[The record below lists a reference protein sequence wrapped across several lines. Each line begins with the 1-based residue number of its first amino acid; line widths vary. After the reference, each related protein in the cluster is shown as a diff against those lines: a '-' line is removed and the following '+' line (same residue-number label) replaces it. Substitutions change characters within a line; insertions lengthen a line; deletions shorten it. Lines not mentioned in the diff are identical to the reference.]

1 MTLRK
6 RMRQQPSESA
16 KRTQKR
22 RHLLETL
29 ETRQL
34 LAGPQLIGVQ
44 PNEGALIDDGAV
56 RSVAPRA
63 LTFRFDET
71 QQIDPATF
79 EGIQIRRSG
88 PDGQFGTDD
97 DVRIVPGLVTLGD
110 IRQNEVV
117 VRFAE
122 NLPDDHYRI
131 DVFAFDDP
139 ISGVTA
145 LRNIGGELFVPSTAG
160 SRTETI
166 NFRLSLGA
174 LVEAVVPQ
182 PVVRLANGSL
192 EQRRDE
198 VMVYFNEDPLFVEND
213 PATGLPTERSAE
225 NPRFYQLLLTQETVR
240 TTDDVLYS
248 PERVIYDAST
258 HTARLIFATDIN
270 ELPGVPLGGGTFR
283 LRIGTAIDSRS
294 DLILTPATLGAP
306 ASVGDTITTGFDLN
320 LGSAGVQFVTDGSQ
334 TSSVIVPGSIDPK
347 PWAVQLPGGSSD
359 PGRLSL
365 PEIAGGGLLQAINE
379 QFGPDSTLGI
389 TEIAYNFQSSY
400 AASAAGGAFLNQITD
415 RQRTR
420 VREALSLWSEY
431 IGVQFRETTDQGIT
445 FAVGDPSA
453 LPSLGLQTSTPAVRS
468 ALNASLRIDPTYVDS
483 AIVFSN
489 ETQFNTA
496 FGEDFFRK
504 AMAGIGFLIG
514 LEQSTEFTAQSLMS
528 LNPTF
533 LNQTINPTNSD
544 GTVNLGQLRN
554 LEPSFPSNLDIL
566 HGQHIH
572 RPDGI
577 DVDLYRFVVDL
588 GQGERTGTFTAEVFS
603 ERLADSSLLDSSL
616 RLFQE
621 TRASVTTDL
630 GLGTTLS
637 VRLTAVQ
644 PGALGNNARI
654 DFVRTQSGGIVIQQ
668 KFDAFGSPIPN
679 AIEIQVPRT
688 GTVAVGDLIAAIN
701 AHPFASTLFTAE
713 LVVGTAGR
721 NIAGASLDRPLL
733 LAGGALTELAR
744 NDDYFSNDS
753 FLTASLAN
761 GIYYIGVAASGNDLY
776 DPQLTASGSGGKSQ
790 GAYELAL
797 KFEPQVGLVDTIRD
811 LDSTREAVPGTAL
824 DGDGDGVPGGVKNFW
839 FQTRPLER
847 LLEVN
852 VTGEAIVP
860 GQTFTIVGFNNSSR
874 RFEFVPTGGSAVPG
888 NIPIAY
894 NPGDTGVA
902 TQASGLAIA
911 IRSAIAS
918 VGTALGVTVSI
929 PDATRPVVELVGERS
944 IRFSNGFRGVEA
956 YGRTVFVDKVA
967 GVAADG
973 SLARPFNNIG
983 NPAVPNALGAVSPND
998 IVRIVG
1004 NGGQDANPTTPADNF
1019 AYKIG
1024 TAETGGG
1031 TLEDGRNLLVPKNVT
1046 VMIDAGAAIKLRNSA
1061 IVVGST
1067 GLLAD
1072 RSGGALQVLGTPRLV
1087 NITDPVLNGVT
1098 VVDTGVDL
1106 IGTLGANTGNVILT
1120 STRDR
1125 GVDAAASGNSPVA
1138 SEGNWGGIIFRRDLD
1153 QSQGRFDLE
1162 DEGIFLQTVNH
1173 ADIRF
1178 GGGSNILIESVQQTV
1193 NPIQMINLRPN
1204 VTFNTLT
1211 RNAGAAMSASPDSFE
1226 ETSYQS
1232 PSFQQAGPFTAD
1244 YGRVGPDIKNN
1255 ILRGNSINGLFVRA
1269 ETGPTTPLRQLTVA
1283 GRFDDTDIVHYIAEN
1298 IVIAGNPGGS
1308 IQDGVRPELDDVA
1321 GLQIEGGGVLTA
1333 GFYEYQMTFVDRYG
1347 FESLAA
1353 ISPTARMRVG
1363 NDAAIELFNL
1373 PAVPAGG
1380 EYISRRLYRLAPGA
1394 VDFVLVSELDAAGTQ
1409 FTDTGRRSGVALDLA
1424 RQGVRGRLNASLV
1437 IDPGTIVKL
1446 SGARIELGQ
1455 GTQLLA
1461 EGLPGLPVVFTS
1473 VADDRFGAGGSF
1485 DTNNDAA
1492 STGGGISPA
1501 RGDWAGIYAGP
1512 TANISLSSAVIAFG
1526 GGVSLFEG
1534 GQSKA
1539 FSALELHQ
1547 ATGRVV
1553 DSRFEY
1559 NANGQGG
1566 AGPVGRNG
1574 RLGNTPSTIFARFT
1588 QPVLVGN
1595 EFVENRGPI
1604 IDIDSDSFVDDYVID
1619 LGRQTGALSRLEELD
1634 DNHGPLIRRNTTRST
1649 PSDSG
1654 AQRQLNGM
1662 YVRGGIISTSSVWD
1676 DTDIVHMVFDSII
1689 VGNQVSGGELRL
1701 QSRPDESLVIKLAG
1715 GGNPNSPT
1723 AGTGFNVTGSQT
1735 NLEDRIGG
1743 TLHVIGLPG
1752 APVVMTSLQDDTVGA
1767 GRQLDG
1773 SEQTDTNGDG
1783 FGSRPF
1789 PNDWRGVYMD
1799 EFTND
1804 RNVAVIVEQEL
1815 ANEVAPGLNSTVGN
1829 AQFLGEL
1836 AESFTASDER
1846 LRLGYEV
1853 HGFLSGANDIDTY
1866 SFSGAAGTPVWI
1878 DLDKTSIALNSVLE
1892 ILDSEGNVL
1901 ARSVNSM
1908 AEADDPSLIRVI
1920 GGTLAGKVGSLER
1933 FDGSYNERGEFGAYQ
1948 DYRSTNP
1955 YDAGLSLLLPGPA
1968 GTRSVFYVRVR
1979 SASVNPADEAG
1990 GLTRG
1995 GYMMQVRLQE
2005 QQEFPGSTVQF
2016 ADIRYANQGIHLQ
2029 GLPGSSPL
2037 MGEVGEDEAVGPLFN
2052 NDTLLGGGILAA
2064 RPQYVGNLASTKSG
2078 AISIAG
2084 ELASINDIDF
2094 YRVDVQ
2100 YGSSA
2105 LSELRKSVVFDIDYA
2120 DGFSRPDTN
2129 ISIFYSPTGNP
2140 GAARLVLFGSGSNI
2154 AEDQSSPLGTEAG
2167 ELLSR
2172 GSVAGGDP
2180 FVGPVA
2186 VPQGAYFVAVTQNGR
2201 LPLEFTTNPLVRRE
2215 PIESVRR
2222 IFDDGI
2228 EAFGGR
2234 TADAPVNGPFI
2245 DTFSTGWEIT
2255 TDRAADSGHQR
2266 SAGAF
2271 NQNST
2276 GATTVASG
2284 GQQQGGGSFQNAS
2297 GQPLVPGVD
2306 YVEDRLLMAFADGV
2320 SEARKQELLTQLGL
2334 TVLKDFSYVGSLL
2347 VGTRA
2352 DDDLST
2358 KITDLSGIPEILY
2371 AEPDLIGQWALTP
2384 NDPQYANMWAMENTG
2399 QTGGTP
2405 GADISAPAA
2414 WDVVTGSPQTVIAI
2428 LDSGIDYTHPDLVDN
2443 MWVNPGEIP
2452 GNGID
2457 DDGNGYID
2465 DIFGINPGSGSSD
2478 PIDIFGHGTH
2488 VAGTVG
2494 AVGNNSIGVTGVNW
2508 NSKLMALSIGNA
2520 GPIASAAIEALNYL
2534 VNMKTNF
2541 GVNVVAS
2548 NNSYGV
2554 GFSIAF
2560 QNAIQASNN
2569 AGVVFVA
2576 AAGNSRSNNDTFP
2589 AYPASYPLEGII
2601 SVASSDH
2608 NDLLSVFSNFGATSV
2623 DIAAPG
2629 TDILSTTLGGGY
2641 GVQSGTS
2648 MASPHVAGAV
2658 GLLAALQP
2666 SATVAELKNAIL
2678 TGADPL
2684 ASLAGTSVTGAR
2696 LNVAQALANLASSTP
2711 FNQSIRF
2718 NRSVAQ
2724 GVLSSSAFDL
2734 AGYSAA
2740 DLPRLYFDY
2749 FLDAAPNDVIT
2760 VRATSDQQTAPVNLA
2775 VNLNRN
2781 PLFGTWRQSISS
2793 LNAFAGHTGIVIE
2806 FVYNVDQT
2814 AAGFEGLYLDNF
2826 VVGFAERGE
2835 SVSGAFAG
2843 SAGFTAATT
2852 PVGTA
2857 AVAGAYQLE
2866 MRPGTMYGTELDAG
2880 VLVQRFL
2887 STSGDLLQSVWLQ
2900 APAGSAIIPYQTID
2914 IEVENALTGVDELV
2928 SFQFVPT
2935 DEIAS
2940 FVGSDTLY
2948 AVEYDPTDSADQ
2960 VAAELISVIRSVTTH
2975 RFFSALQSDF
2985 ELTDTFDTN
2994 DRHARQVT
3002 LVAPAGNQIV
3012 NGDRF
3017 TLNDG
3022 GNSVTFEFNTA
3033 GGFNP
3038 NVIRIP
3044 YLATDSPR
3052 QIAQRLIN
3060 AINGSVV
3067 QAALKIKASP
3077 ASSNTSLT
3085 TTDGR
3090 VNLTGIVNG
3099 NFTEVR
3105 TTRDVPAVLDFTT
3118 RAGGGRDIRMPAI
3131 LHDGIGDSNVRR
3143 TQGQIIIDSSR
3154 VSDVRGIGIWS
3165 EPARRQT
3172 DPRDNLAGSFL
3183 VEPPVGLNHAGAVLN
3198 LPTLNDSVI
3207 GGLVPGVVIVNNIID
3222 QAGYSAIKVDG
3233 QAQPVIVELGSFF
3246 DPEIAFNLNLIND
3259 GDTFQIDAA
3268 GTRVVFEFDDVGG
3281 GVVPAGGSGIVGG
3294 NGVADGRI
3302 PIYFHHR
3309 SATGLYNGVQNVTS
3323 TIQEVLVGMQ
3333 QAINGSILVT
3343 NNLAGLVR
3351 AYVGPSVLRP
3361 VNVGGG
3367 ILNNLQPPALYIE
3380 GISNFYFN
3388 FGGISSAS
3396 FLPLAEAPQ
3405 PFARIVN
3412 NTIYGNDGTESQ
3424 FFGQATDESND
3435 VLSQAVDTKLGRSHK
3450 GTYVTNGVIGDNTNA
3465 LGAARDVDLF
3475 RVELG
3480 VGDRLVVDVDTLP
3493 VGPTTSL
3500 RVFDSN
3506 GIPQAFLT
3514 GGNVT
3519 STVSRPGATPVHLNP
3534 GSTTA
3539 TPATDALNAR
3549 DGFIDFT
3556 ATKKGTYYVGISSAG
3571 NDTYDP
3577 LSLSGRTVGTGGT
3590 GAYTLGMEVYAP
3602 RDFVLSVDGNQG
3614 LGTRAGTLVGTT
3626 FTITQIPDLPANS
3639 GLQAFGN
3646 RVTFE
3651 FTNNAG
3657 GAVLP
3662 NGNINVPL
3670 IVDQANVANGGY
3682 RVQEIS
3688 RAMAAAINRVINGR
3702 AVLANHFGSNGPDG
3716 RNGPIPPVNA
3726 IALGGASGDN
3736 AAINKIGLGVIP
3748 GPTNDYQRLPGFG
3761 HNRREIPGSV
3771 VGNIGTVGG
3780 LSDGSGTSEL
3790 YVLVQNAAR
3799 IELSAEARNAGLRL
3813 TPDQA
3818 TPAFATEADQLLA
3831 ETGVM
3836 ITQGASPSL
3845 VNNVFMNLHQ
3855 SIVGD
3860 ETAFAGFGVNAA
3872 TNLFYKEQQIVVTGN
3887 VFQYDDPRNSRIRA
3901 DVSSPNSPGG
3911 NPGITTDAFNGP
3923 SNINGG
3929 TSDFNVTLA
3938 GTVRTLENAAGDR
3951 MTPAPNSPIIDSA
3964 VNSIAERD
3972 RFAALKLS
3980 VGIPVSNILAP
3991 DRDNSGQLRADDPNV
4006 ASSGGLGANVFKD
4019 RGALDRADFVGP
4031 VAIIES
4037 PRDNDATRVDSDPSE
4052 TFLQLNSG
4060 IYDEFRILLR
4070 DVGDSSDPFVGSGI
4084 DDNTVVVPVL
4094 PGLREAGANVA
4105 LFEGDRLL
4113 TEGVDY
4119 TFSYDSTRGLIT
4131 LRPLAGIWRDD
4142 RAYRVS
4148 INNRDRLVGLAPS
4161 ASAIGDGDSFLVVDE
4176 NGGRV
4181 TFEFES
4187 GYELRVPET
4196 LQFTVPPAATGT
4208 GGITDGSRFSISGL
4222 TGNPIF
4228 FEFDRDN
4235 VTLPGSR
4242 VIRFAT
4248 GDTPETIAV
4257 AARNAIQAAV
4267 TAGLLN
4273 VTPVLSGSTVIIGSE
4288 PGTILDASRTA
4299 LLTSARTIAL
4309 SIPAV
4314 VTGPGGIVDGDTF
4327 TINDGNRTVRFE
4339 FDDDGA
4345 FNPVNEVVDISGLT
4359 QLDAVRDAIFDAIN
4373 ASALTLRPFL
4383 VGNLIFL
4390 NLPVSGS
4397 AQVATGQLGTV
4408 GISRTPSDGSTITF
4422 TQPDGTPF
4430 TFVLDRTDVD
4440 SQLPTGDVVIPF
4452 TRELTGDQLAERIAA
4467 AIRGTTIDGL
4477 TTTAVFA
4484 NPGGQV
4490 AIGGEA
4496 PVLDAPGLGLG
4507 LDATSSLEIV
4517 GAPGVSGSSLLT
4529 ISGPLLLQLPIV
4541 GGSGIPD
4548 DSQFQLND
4556 GNNVV
4561 TFQYNIELSGA
4572 SNPLATEIPY
4582 RSFDDVEAIAL
4593 ATVNAINASG
4603 LNIVAVN
4610 LGGGRISLGDIAE
4623 DQFGFPAD
4631 PVPINP
4637 GDPIVPVVRA
4647 PLTVRRG
4654 IVDDG
4659 EQIIITQGN
4668 QTLRFEF
4675 EAATGGGGVAPGF
4688 IPVVFQ
4694 PGSSVDNV
4702 ASVLAAAI
4710 NNNRGNLTLN
4720 ATAISGGRVD
4730 LADNSQTVVDVSNAP
4745 TVSLSGTPGGANP
4758 IRFNGSFGSEEMKL
4772 ALIAAI
4778 NAANAEGT
4786 TSLTAVNRGGGTFF
4800 IENAQFID
4808 GPLDNYFLQ
4817 AVKDIAGNPLK
4828 PNREDNTTQF
4838 TLLLPTVGLDYGDA
4852 PDPFQGV
4859 AGRYPT
4865 LLVNDGARHVVDR
4878 DGVYLGNLI
4887 DVDNDGMPSPT
4898 GNGDDTTIFVVGT
4911 TGTLFNAVVQ
4921 PGFVEISFNLGGPI
4935 SAFDGNTVTISTGVD
4950 TATLEFDTNGLFNE
4964 NNFAVSVDG
4973 STTVTA
4979 AMIAA
4984 ALKQAVDESPLRP
4997 ADVVVVGNTVR
5008 IITDDEDGVVF
5019 TSAANPGGIINPGV
5033 PLVIE
5038 VTVTGSGVLEAW
5050 IDFNF
5055 DGDWDDPN
5063 EQIITAATPGAI
5075 FSSAP
5080 GVAVTR
5086 SFVIPIPATAPRP
5099 NVPTQTF
5106 ARFRVSADGG
5116 LRPTGLALSGEVE
5129 DYALTILPGAP
5140 PVVTPANRELEYR
5153 VDEDGI
5159 LQARDF
5165 DGTLTPN
5172 ITNDNSILVGIVD
5185 PDGDMIGVFADDIG
5199 TRTLLDPSGEVAGEL
5214 TLLGD
5219 GTFSFVPA
5227 ADFFGSTS
5235 FTARVTDLKTT
5246 APGTQLLSP
5255 IALTVN
5261 ITVDPVNDRP
5271 VATTTPAQVRRS
5283 TSEDVAITLTLADL
5297 TSFFSPGPANE
5308 SGQPLSIQSAGVNGV
5323 GFQTE
5328 LGGVVQLVDGNIRYT
5343 PPANFP
5349 GPGPDRFTYIV
5360 ADDPQDPNQ
5369 FVETAA
5375 VRGTVLID
5383 IASVN
5388 DAPIVTNDSFTFSG
5402 DGPFT
5407 IPITGVGGI
5416 LTNDL
5421 PGPPDEV
5428 AAGQTI
5434 SLVAGQFPKG
5444 TLRGGLVNFS
5454 SDGLRLV
5461 YTPPANF
5468 SGPDQ
5473 FEYQVVDTGTP
5484 AATSTGTVLI
5494 NVDGDNSPPIFIG
5507 INGDTNRRSLQ
5518 YNESKQTE
5526 QVFDFNLN
5534 SWFFDPE
5541 GDASTFTV
5549 SSSNSGL
5556 VNATLIVDP
5565 ATGAT
5570 TLRLRLPSYQF
5581 GNATLTIVAT
5591 NVGGG
5596 PAAPPIEVPVTVINT
5611 PDAPVLIGTLNPLRA
5626 QEDETIVRNLAN
5638 VFFDPD
5644 GGQLVY
5650 SVTRIGNIIN
5660 PTPAQIAASGLV
5672 QSVVFSGNQ
5681 MTINLVP
5688 NASGSAQLEITAS
5701 DGTFSTTDSFTL
5713 NVSSEPDSP
5722 VGNADVYQVPIGGR
5736 LQVLN
5741 PAQGVLA
5748 NDTDADSDVFPGT
5761 NQKLRVQLSSVT
5773 QPSRGTLTMNA
5784 DGTFIYNNTSGRTG
5798 DVDTFTY
5805 RPIDPTGLLGNLV
5818 TVSLQIGQSSYQ
5830 NPLEGF
5836 QFDVTADGN
5845 ITPLDALRILNL
5857 LASRRTASVP
5867 VSSLTAPPPD
5877 FYDVNG
5883 DGRIEPVDALEVIM
5897 EISRRNR
5904 LRLGEGEAVSV
5915 AIASTSQVYAASSI
5929 SLPEIARQEDESE
5942 AAVYTV
5948 IADPMNDWFGEDDD
5962 DHTDLL
5968 ADDVTTRRTQSSDG
5982 NIMNEAIDE
5991 ALLSWIDATNL

>member
-79 EGIQIRRSG
+79 EGIQIRRAG

-139 ISGVTA
+139 LSGITA
-145 LRNIGGELFVPSTAG
+145 LRNVGGELFVPSTAG

-166 NFRLSLGA
+166 DFRLSLGA
-174 LVEAVVPQ
+174 LVESVVPQ
-182 PVVRLANGSL
+182 PVVRLADGSL
-192 EQRRDE
+192 DQRRNE

-213 PATGLPTERSAE
+213 PATGLPTLRSAE
-225 NPRFYQLLLTQETVR
+225 NPRFYQLLLTQDTVR
-240 TTDDVLYS
+240 TTDDELYW
-248 PERVIYDAST
+248 PERVIYDPAT
-258 HTARLIFATDIN
+258 HTARLIFASDIN

-283 LRIGTAIDSRS
+283 LRIGTAVDSRD
-294 DLILTPATLGAP
+294 DLILTPATLTAP
-306 ASVGDTITTGFDLN
+306 AAVGDTITTGFDLN
-320 LGSAGVQFVTDGSQ
+320 LGSDGVQFVTDGSQ
-334 TSSVIVPGSIDPK
+334 TSSVIIPGSIDPM
-347 PWAVQLPGGSSD
+347 PWRIQLPGGSND
-359 PGRLSL
+359 PGRLALS
-365 PEIAGGGLLQAINE
+365 EIAGGGLLQTINE
-379 QFGPDSTLGI
+379 QFGPDSTPGI
-389 TEIAYNFQSSY
+389 TEIAYNFRSSY
-400 AASAAGGAFLNQITD
+400 AASAGGGALLNQITD

-420 VREALSLWSEY
+420 IREALSLWSNY
-431 IGVQFRETTDQGIT
+431 LGVQFRETRDEGIT
-445 FAVGDPSA
+445 FAVGDPSS
-453 LPSLGLQTSTPAVRS
+453 LPSLGMQTSTPAVRS
-468 ALNASLRIDPTYVDS
+468 AINASLRIDPTYVDS

-496 FGEDFFRK
+496 YGEDFFRK
-504 AMAGIGFLIG
+504 SMAGIGFLLG
-514 LEQSTEFTAQSLMS
+514 LEQSTELTQQSLMS
-528 LNPTF
+528 LSNVF
-533 LNQTINPTNSD
+533 LNQTINPTNPD

-566 HGQHIH
+566 HGQHVH

-588 GQGERTGTFTAEVFS
+588 GQGERTGTFTAEVFA

-621 TRASVTTDL
+621 TRASVTTDF
-630 GLGTTLS
+630 GLGTTLA
-637 VRLTAVQ
+637 VELTAVQ
-644 PGALGNNARI
+644 PGALGNQARI

-668 KFDAFGSPIPN
+668 KFDGLGNAIPN

-688 GTVAVGDLIAAIN
+688 GVVAVGDLIAAIN
-701 AHPFASTLFTAE
+701 ADPFASTLFSAE
-713 LVVGTAGR
+713 LVVGAAAT
-721 NIAGASLDRPLL
+721 NIAVASLDRPLL
-733 LAGGALTELAR
+733 LAGGGLAELAR

-761 GIYYIGVAASGNDLY
+761 GIYYIGVAASGNDRY
-776 DPQLTASGSGGKSQ
+776 DPQLTASGFGGRSQ

-797 KFEPQVGLVDTIRD
+797 KFEPQVGQVDTIRD
-811 LDSTREAVPGTAL
+811 RDSDRTGVPGTAL

-852 VTGEAIVP
+852 VTGAAIVP
-860 GQTFTIVGFNNSSR
+860 GQTFTIVGFNGASR
-874 RFEFVPTGGSAVPG
+874 RFEFVPTGGAPVPG
-888 NIPIAY
+888 NIAVAY
-894 NPGDTGVA
+894 NPGDVGVA
-902 TQASGLAIA
+902 TQASGIAIA

-918 VGTALGVTVSI
+918 VAGALGVTVSI
-929 PDATRPVVELVGERS
+929 PDLTRPVVELKGERS
-944 IRFSNGFRGVEA
+944 IRFSDGFRGVESH
-956 YGRTVFVDKVA
+956 GRTVFVDKVA
-967 GVAADG
+967 GVNADG

-983 NPAVPNALGAVSPND
+983 NPAVPNALGAVSSHD

-1004 NGGQDANPTTPADNF
+1004 NGGQDADPTTAGDNF

-1031 TLEDGRNLLVPKNVT
+1031 TLEDGRNLLVPRNVT

-1087 NITDPVLNGVT
+1087 NLADPVFDGVT

-1106 IGTLGANTGNVILT
+1106 VGTLGENSGKVILT

-1125 GVDAAASGNSPVA
+1125 GVDAAAAGNSPA
-1138 SEGNWGGIIFRRDLD
+1138 ATEGNWGGIIFRRDLD

-1255 ILRGNSINGLFVRA
+1255 ILRENSINGLFVRA

-1308 IQDGVRPELDDVA
+1308 IQDGVRPELNDVA
-1321 GLQIEGGGVLTA
+1321 GLAIAGGGVLTA
-1333 GFYEYQMTFVDRYG
+1333 GGYQYQMTFVDRYG
-1347 FESLAA
+1347 FETLAA
-1353 ISPTARMRVG
+1353 SAPTSVITVG
-1363 NDAAIELFNL
+1363 DESAIDLFNL
-1373 PAVPAGG
+1373 PSVPAGG
-1380 EYISRRLYRLAPGA
+1380 EFLSRRLYRLAPGA
-1394 VDFVLVSELDAAGTQ
+1394 VDFLLVSELDASRTQ
-1409 FTDTGRRSGVALDLA
+1409 FTDNGRRSGVALDLDL
-1424 RQGVRGRLNASLV
+1424 QGVRGRLNASLV

-1446 SGARIELGQ
+1446 SGARIELGH

-1473 VADDRFGAGGSF
+1473 VADDRYGAGGSF

-1492 STGGGISPA
+1492 SPGGGIQPA
-1501 RGDWAGIYAGP
+1501 RGNWAGIYAGP
-1512 TANISLSSAVIAFG
+1512 TANVSLSNAVVAYG
-1526 GGVSLFEG
+1526 GGVSLLEG

-1547 ATGRVV
+1547 ATARVV

-1588 QPVLVGN
+1588 QPVFVGN

-1604 IDIDSDSFVDDYVID
+1604 IDIDSDSFVADYVVD
-1619 LGRQTGALSRLEELD
+1619 LGRQTGDLSRISDLD
-1634 DNHGPLIRRNTTRST
+1634 DNQGPLIRRNTTQST
-1649 PSDSG
+1649 PSDSA

-1723 AGTGFNVTGSQT
+1723 AGTGFTVTGSQT
-1735 NLEDRIGG
+1735 SLQDRIGG

-1767 GRQLDG
+1767 GRRLDG
-1773 SEQTDTNGDG
+1773 SQQTDTNGDG

-1789 PNDWRGVYMD
+1789 ANDWRGLYMD

-1804 RNVAVIVEQEL
+1804 RNVAIVVEQEL
-1815 ANEVAPGLNSTVGN
+1815 ANEVAPGLNATVGN

-1836 AESFTASDER
+1836 AANFTASDER
-1846 LRLGYEV
+1846 LRLGFEV
-1853 HGFLSGANDIDTY
+1853 HGFLSGTNDIDTY

-1878 DLDKTSIALNSVLE
+1878 DIDKTSIGLNSVLE

-1901 ARSVNSM
+1901 ARSINSM
-1908 AEADDPSLIRVI
+1908 DEADDPSLIGVI
-1920 GGTLAGKVGSLER
+1920 GGTLAGKVGPLER
-1933 FDGSYNERGEFGAYQ
+1933 FDGSFADRGAFGAYQ

-1968 GTRSVFYVRVR
+1968 GTRSVYYVRVR

-1995 GYMMQVRLQE
+1995 GYMFQVRLQE
-2005 QQEFPGSTVQF
+2005 QQEFPGSVVRF
-2016 ADIRYANQGIHLQ
+2016 ADIRYANQGIHLR

-2037 MGEVGEDEAVGPLFN
+2037 MGEVGEDEAVSAIASN
-2052 NDTLLGGGILAA
+2052 NSLTGGGILAA
-2064 RPQYVGNLASTKSG
+2064 RPQYAGNLASTKHG

-2084 ELASINDIDF
+2084 ELSGLSDIDF

-2100 YGSSA
+2100 FGSA
-2105 LSELRKSVVFDIDYA
+2105 GLSDLRKSLVFDVDYA

-2129 ISIFYSPTGNP
+2129 ISVFYSPTGDAAN
-2140 GAARLVLFGSGSNI
+2140 ARLVLFGSGSNI
-2154 AEDQSSPLGTEAG
+2154 AEDQASPLGMEDG

-2180 FVGPVA
+2180 FIGPVS
-2186 VPQGAYFVAVTQNGR
+2186 VPQGSYFVAVSHNSR
-2201 LPLEFTTNPLVRRE
+2201 LPLEFTNNPLVRRE
-2215 PIESVRR
+2215 PLPSVRR

-2228 EAFGGR
+2228 EAIGGR
-2234 TADAPVNGPFI
+2234 TADAPVERSFI
-2245 DTFSTGWEIT
+2245 DSFSTGWEIT
-2255 TDRAADSGHQR
+2255 IDRANDPGHQR
-2266 SAGAF
+2266 SF
-2271 NQNST
+2271 NSLGQTATPSQPAAAAT
-2276 GATTVASG
+2276 GQQIVG
-2284 GQQQGGGSFQNAS
+2284 GQVGGGSLLNAA
-2297 GQPLVPGVD
+2297 GQPMVPGVD
-2306 YVEDRLLMAFADGV
+2306 YVDGRLLMAFEPGV
-2320 SEARKQELLTQLGL
+2320 TESRQQQLLGELGL
-2334 TVLKDFSYVGSLL
+2334 TVLKEFPFVGSIL
-2347 VGTRA
+2347 VGIQES
-2352 DDDLST
+2352 DELSAR
-2358 KITDLSGIPEILY
+2358 INDISDIPEIQF
-2371 AEPDLIGQWALTP
+2371 AEPDLIGSWSAIP
-2384 NDPQYANMWAMENTG
+2384 NDPQFVNMWALENRG

-2414 WDVVTGSPQTVIAI
+2414 WDVFTGSPQTVVAI
-2428 LDSGIDYTHPDLVDN
+2428 LDSGVDYNHPDLIGN
-2443 MWVNPGEIP
+2443 MWVNPGEIA

-2465 DIFGINPGSGSSD
+2465 DIFGINPGNGTSNPMD
-2478 PIDIFGHGTH
+2478 TNGHGTH
-2488 VAGTVG
+2488 VAGTVA
-2494 AVGNNSIGVTGVNW
+2494 AVGNNGIGVTGVSW
-2508 NSKLMALSIGNA
+2508 NSKIMAIAIGDA
-2520 GPIASAAIEALNYL
+2520 FPIASAAIEGLNYL
-2534 VNMKTNF
+2534 IDMKMNR
-2541 GVNVVAS
+2541 GVNIVAS
-2548 NNSYGV
+2548 NNSYSV
-2554 GFSIAF
+2554 GFSLAF
-2560 QNAIQASNN
+2560 QNAIQATNDV
-2569 AGVVFVA
+2569 GILFVA
-2576 AAGNSRSNNDTFP
+2576 AAGNAASNNDQFP
-2589 AYPASYPLEGII
+2589 QFPASYPLDGII
-2601 SVASSDH
+2601 SVASTDH
-2608 NDLLSVFSNFGATSV
+2608 NDQLSVFSNFGVTSV
-2623 DIAAPG
+2623 DIGAPG
-2629 TDILSTTLGGGY
+2629 SSILSTTLGGGY
-2641 GVQSGTS
+2641 GMLSGTS

-2658 GLLAALQP
+2658 ALLAGFRPTATIAEIKDAL
-2666 SATVAELKNAIL
+2666 L

-2684 ASLAGTSVTGAR
+2684 ASLSGRTLTGAR
-2696 LNVAQALANLASSTP
+2696 LNLSQALANLSFNAP
-2711 FNQSIRF
+2711 PNQSIRF

-2724 GVLSSSAFDL
+2724 GVLTSTAFDL

-2749 FLDAAPNDVIT
+2749 FLQAAPNDVIT
-2760 VRATSDQQTAPVNLA
+2760 VRATSDQQPTPINLPVNLIRSA
-2775 VNLNRN
+2775 TAT
-2781 PLFGTWRQSISS
+2781 TWRQSVTS
-2793 LNAFAGHTGIVIE
+2793 LGALAGHTGIVIE

-2814 AAGFEGLYLDNF
+2814 ASGFEGLYLDNF

-2835 SVSGAFAG
+2835 TVTGATAG
-2843 SAGFTAATT
+2843 SAGFSAASTAPGGTT
-2852 PVGTA
+2852 VA
-2857 AVAGAYQLE
+2857 AGPYQLE
-2866 MRPGTMYGTELDAG
+2866 MRPATVYGRELRDG
-2880 VLVQRFL
+2880 ILVQRFL
-2887 STSGDLLQSVWLQ
+2887 AEDPNLLKSLWLEP
-2900 APAGSAIIPYQTID
+2900 PAGFSIIPYSTID
-2914 IEVENALTGVDELV
+2914 IEVQNVDTGLNEVV
-2928 SFQFVPT
+2928 SFQFVPAA
-2935 DEIAS
+2935 EIDD

-2948 AVEYDPTDSADQ
+2948 AVAYTPADSSA
-2960 VAAELISVIRSVTTH
+2960 VVGAELTAVIRSVTTH
-2975 RFFSALQSDF
+2975 RFFSVTRSNF

-3033 GGFNP
+3033 VGFNP

-3044 YLATDSPR
+3044 YSTTDSAR

-3067 QAALKIKASP
+3067 QAAIQIKASP

-3085 TTDGR
+3085 TTDAR
-3090 VNLTGIVNG
+3090 VNLTGVVNG
-3099 NFTEVR
+3099 HFTEVR

-3118 RAGGGRDIRMPAI
+3118 RAGGGRNIRLPAI
-3131 LHDGIGDSNVRR
+3131 LHDGLGDSNVQR
-3143 TQGQIIIDSSR
+3143 TQGQMIIDSNRISN
-3154 VSDVRGIGIWS
+3154 VRGIGIWS

-3172 DPRDNLAGSFL
+3172 DPRDNLAGNFL

-3198 LPTLNDSVI
+3198 LPTLNDSVL

-3222 QAGYSAIKVDG
+3222 QAGFSGVKIDG
-3233 QAQPVIVELGSFF
+3233 QTRPLIVELPSFF
-3246 DPEIAFNLNLIND
+3246 DPEILFNLNLIND
-3259 GDTFQIDAA
+3259 GDSFAIDAA

-3281 GVVPAGGSGIVGG
+3281 GPVAAGGSGVVGG

-3309 SATGLYNGVQNVTS
+3309 SATGLYNGALNVTS

-3367 ILNNLQPPALYIE
+3367 FLNNLQPPALYIE
-3380 GISNFYFN
+3380 GASGIYFSRG
-3388 FGGISSAS
+3388 FATAQ
-3396 FLPLAEAPQ
+3396 LAPVAESPQ
-3405 PFARIVN
+3405 PFARVVN
-3412 NTIYGNDGTESQ
+3412 NTIYGNDGTEAQ
-3424 FFGQATDESND
+3424 FFGQATDEPND
-3435 VLSQAVDTKLGRSHK
+3435 VLRHAVDTKLGRSHK

-3465 LGAARDVDLF
+3465 LSADRDVDLF
-3475 RVELG
+3475 KVELG
-3480 VGDRLVVDVDTLP
+3480 AGDRLVVDVDTLDA
-3493 VGPTTSL
+3493 GPTTVL
-3500 RVFDSN
+3500 RLFDAN
-3506 GIPQAFLT
+3506 GVPQTFLT
-3514 GGNVT
+3514 GGNVS
-3519 STVSRPGATPVHLNP
+3519 STVSRPGATPEHLNP

-3539 TPATDALNAR
+3539 NPITDAENDR

-3556 ATKKGTYYVGISSAG
+3556 ATQKGTYYVGISSAG
-3571 NDTYDP
+3571 NDSYDP
-3577 LSLSGRTVGTGGT
+3577 LSLSGRKTGTGGT

-3614 LGTRAGTLVGTT
+3614 VGTRAGDLIGTT
-3626 FTITQIPDLPANS
+3626 FTLTQIPDLRGNATAS
-3639 GLQAFGN
+3639 TFGN

-3651 FTNNAG
+3651 FTGGGVSGAVLGNGNVNVALNAG
-3657 GAVLP
+3657 GL
-3662 NGNINVPL
+3662 
-3670 IVDQANVANGGY
+3670 NGGF
-3682 RVQEIS
+3682 RTQEIS
-3688 RAMAAAINRVINGR
+3688 RSLATAISSTGTLLNHQNG
-3702 AVLANHFGSNGPDG
+3702 NGPSG
-3716 RNGPIPPVNA
+3716 RSGPVPRVTG
-3726 IALGGASGDN
+3726 IALGGVSGDN
-3736 AAINKIGLGVIP
+3736 AAINKIGFGVIP

-3761 HNRREIPGSV
+3761 HDRRETG
-3771 VGNIGTVGG
+3771 GTSTGP
-3780 LSDGSGTSEL
+3780 GTSEL

-3799 IELSAEARNAGLRL
+3799 IELSPEARAAGLRL

-3818 TPAFATEADQLLA
+3818 TPGFATEADQLLA
-3831 ETGVM
+3831 ETGVL
-3836 ITQGASPSL
+3836 ITQGASPTL
-3845 VNNVFMNLHQ
+3845 LNNVFMNLHQ
-3855 SIVGD
+3855 SVVGD
-3860 ETAFAGFGVNAA
+3860 ETSFGGFGGLAA
-3872 TNLFYKEQQIVVTGN
+3872 TNAFYKEQEIVVTGN

-3901 DVSSPNSPGG
+3901 DVSSPFSPGG

-3938 GTVRTLENAAGDR
+3938 GTIRTLENPAGDR

-3964 VNSIAERD
+3964 VNSLAERD
-3972 RFAALKLS
+3972 RFGALKLS

-3991 DRDNSGQLRADDPNV
+3991 DRDNSGQLRADDPSV
-4006 ASSGGLGANVFKD
+4006 ASPGGLGANVFKD

-4037 PRDNDATRVDSDPSE
+4037 PRDNDAAGIDSDPAE
-4052 TFLQLNSG
+4052 TFLQLNQG
-4060 IYDEFRILLR
+4060 VYDEFRILLR

-4094 PGLREAGANVA
+4094 PGLRQAGANVA
-4105 LFEGDRLL
+4105 VFEGDRLL
-4113 TEGVDY
+4113 VEGIHY

-4131 LRPLAGIWRDD
+4131 LRPLAGIWRND
-4142 RAYRVS
+4142 RAYRIS

-4161 ASAIGDGDSFLVVDE
+4161 ASAIGDGDSFLVVDD

-4196 LQFTVPPAATGT
+4196 LQFTVPPVGTGT
-4208 GGITDGSRFSISGL
+4208 GGIADGSRFSISGL

-4242 VIRFAT
+4242 VIPFTT
-4248 GDTPETIAV
+4248 GDTPEMIAA
-4257 AARNAIQAAV
+4257 AARDAIAAAV

-4273 VTPVLSGSTVIIGSE
+4273 VTPVLDGATVIIGSE

-4339 FDDDGA
+4339 FDNNGE

-4373 ASALTLRPFL
+4373 GSALSLRPFL

-4397 AQVATGQLGTV
+4397 AQVTTGQLGTV
-4408 GISRTPSDGSTITF
+4408 GISRTPGDGSTITF
-4422 TQPDGTPF
+4422 TQPDGTPV

-4440 SQLPTGDVVIPF
+4440 LPLPVGDVVIPF
-4452 TRELTGDQLAERIAA
+4452 TREMTGDQLAQRIAT
-4467 AIRGTTIDGL
+4467 AIRGTTIGGL
-4477 TTTAVFA
+4477 ETTAVFA

-4496 PVLDAPGLGLG
+4496 PDLDAPGLGLA
-4507 LDATSSLEIV
+4507 LDVGSTLEIV

-4548 DSQFQLND
+4548 DSQFQLTD
-4556 GNNVV
+4556 GDNTV
-4561 TFQYNIELSGA
+4561 TFQYNIELTGA
-4572 SNPLATEIPY
+4572 SNPFATEIPY

-4637 GDPIVPVVRA
+4637 DDPIDPVIRA

-4668 QTLRFEF
+4668 QTLRLEF

-4694 PGSSVDNV
+4694 PGSSIDNV

-4710 NNNRGNLTLN
+4710 NNNRGSLTLN

-4745 TVSLSGTPGGANP
+4745 TVSLSGTPGGANAV
-4758 IRFNGSFGSEEMKL
+4758 RFNGSFGSEEMKL
-4772 ALIAAI
+4772 TLIAAI
-4778 NAANAEGT
+4778 NAAHADGT

-4800 IENAQFID
+4800 IENGQFID
-4808 GPLDNYFLQ
+4808 GPLENYFLQ
-4817 AVKDIAGNPLK
+4817 AVKDLAGNALK
-4828 PNREDNTTQF
+4828 PNRDDNTTQF
-4838 TLLLPTVGLDYGDA
+4838 TLLMPTVGLDYGDA
-4852 PDPFQGV
+4852 PDV

-4865 LLVNDGARHVVDR
+4865 LLANDGARHVVDR
-4878 DGVYLGNLI
+4878 SGVFLGNLI
-4887 DVDNDGMPSPT
+4887 DVDRDGMPSPMAT
-4898 GNGDDTTIFVVGT
+4898 GDDTTIFVLGT
-4911 TGTLFNAVVQ
+4911 TGSLFNAVVQ
-4921 PGFVEISFNLGGPI
+4921 PGFVEVSFNLGGPI
-4935 SAFDGNTVTISTGVD
+4935 AALDGNTVTISTGVD
-4950 TATLEFDTNGLFNE
+4950 TATLEFDTDGLFNE
-4964 NNFAVSVDG
+4964 NHFAVRVDG
-4973 STTVTA
+4973 SAPVTA
-4979 AMIAA
+4979 AMIAEA
-4984 ALKQAVDESPLRP
+4984 FRQAVIESPLRP
-4997 ADVVVVGNTVR
+4997 ADVVVVGDTVR
-5008 IITDDEDGVVF
+5008 VITDDEDGVKF
-5019 TSAANPGGIINPGV
+5019 TSEANPFGVINPGM
-5033 PLVIE
+5033 PLEIE
-5038 VTVTGSGVLEAW
+5038 ITVTGSGVVEAW

-5055 DGDWDDPN
+5055 DGDWNDPN
-5063 EQIITAATPGAI
+5063 EQIISAATPGAI
-5075 FSSAP
+5075 FTSAP

-5086 SFVIPIPATAPRP
+5086 TFLIPIPATAPRP
-5099 NVPTQTF
+5099 TSPTVTF

-5116 LRPTGLALSGEVE
+5116 LSPTGLALSGEVE
-5129 DYALTILPGAP
+5129 DYALTILPGSP
-5140 PVVTPANRELEYR
+5140 PIVTAENRVLQYN

-5185 PDGDMIGVFADDIG
+5185 PDGDTIGVFAEDVGD
-5199 TRTLLDPSGEVAGEL
+5199 RTLLDSAGEVAGEL
-5214 TLLGD
+5214 SLFGD
-5219 GTFSFVPA
+5219 GTFTFVPA
-5227 ADFFGSTS
+5227 PDYFGSTS
-5235 FTARVTDLKTT
+5235 FTARVTDIK
-5246 APGTQLLSP
+5246 PGSPETQLLSP
-5255 IALTVN
+5255 IALTVT
-5261 ITVDPVNDRP
+5261 ITVDPVNDP
-5271 VATTTPAQVRRS
+5271 PFAITTPVELRR
-5283 TSEDVAITLTLADL
+5283 TTDEDVAITFTRQELTA
-5297 TSFFSPGPANE
+5297 FFSPGPANE
-5308 SGQPLSIQSAGVNGV
+5308 AYQPLSIQSAGVNGT

-5328 LGGVVQLVDGNIRYT
+5328 LGGSLQLVDGNIRYT
-5343 PPANFP
+5343 PPLNFP
-5349 GPGPDRFTYIV
+5349 GPGPDRFTYVV
-5360 ADDPQDPNQ
+5360 ADDPLDPNQ

-5375 VRGTVLID
+5375 TLGTVLID
-5383 IASVN
+5383 IVSVN
-5388 DAPIVTNDSFTFSG
+5388 DPPIVTNDSFTFEG
-5402 DGPFT
+5402 AGPFT
-5407 IPITGVGGI
+5407 IPITGPGGI

-5428 AAGQTI
+5428 AEGQTI

-5444 TLRGGLVNFS
+5444 TLRGGVVDFS
-5454 SDGLRLV
+5454 TDGLTLV

-5473 FEYQVVDTGTP
+5473 FEYRVVDTGIPP
-5484 AATSTGTVLI
+5484 ATATGTVLI

-5507 INGDTNRRSLQ
+5507 INGDTDRRSLQ
-5518 YNESKQTE
+5518 FTESKQTE

-5549 SSSNSGL
+5549 SSSNPG
-5556 VNATLIVDP
+5556 VVIATLTQDP

-5581 GNATLTIVAT
+5581 GTSTLTIVAT
-5591 NVGGG
+5591 NVGDG
-5596 PAAPPIEVPVTVINT
+5596 PSSTTEVPVTVIDT
-5611 PDAPVLIGTLNPLRA
+5611 PDPPVLIGTLNPLA
-5626 QEDETIVRNLAN
+5626 ANEDETIVRNLAT

-5644 GGQLVY
+5644 GGPLFY
-5650 SVTRIGNIIN
+5650 AVTRIGNIIN
-5660 PTPAQIAASGLV
+5660 PTAAQIAASGLV
-5672 QSVVFSGNQ
+5672 QSVVFSGDQ

-5688 NASGSAQLEITAS
+5688 DAYGSIQMEIRAS
-5701 DGTFSTTDSFTL
+5701 DGTFAVTDSFTL
-5713 NVSSEPDSP
+5713 NVAPVPDAP
-5722 VGNADVYQVPIGGR
+5722 VGNPNTYQVPIGGR

-5741 PAQGVLA
+5741 PAQGVLS
-5748 NDTDADSDVFPGT
+5748 NDTDADNDVFPGT
-5761 NQKLRVQLSSVT
+5761 NQKVRVDLASVT
-5773 QPSRGTLTMNA
+5773 QPALGTLTMNA
-5784 DGTFIYNNTSGRTG
+5784 DGTFIYNNTGGETG
-5798 DVDTFTY
+5798 NVDTFTY
-5805 RPIDPTGLLGNLV
+5805 RPIDPTGRLGNVV
-5818 TVSLQIGQSSYQ
+5818 TVSLQIGPSLYQ
-5830 NPLEGF
+5830 NPIPGF
-5836 QFDVTADGN
+5836 QFDVTADGF
-5845 ITPLDALRILNL
+5845 ITPLDALRVLNL
-5857 LASRRTASVP
+5857 LASRRSAGVP

-5883 DGRIEPVDALEVIM
+5883 DGQITPLDALLVIT
-5897 EISRRNR
+5897 EIGRRNR
-5904 LRLGEGEAVSV
+5904 LQLGEGEGA
-5915 AIASTSQVYAASSI
+5915 AMAFASTSQVFASSSI
-5929 SLPEIARQEDESE
+5929 SLPETERHWDEPQT
-5942 AAVYTV
+5942 ATYTV
-5948 IADPMNDWFGEDDD
+5948 IADPMNDWFGDHDDD
-5962 DHTDLL
+5962 QTDLL
-5968 ADDVTTRRTQSSDG
+5968 ADDVTTRRTRSADG
-5982 NIMNEAIDE
+5982 NNMNEAVDE
-5991 ALLSWIDATNL
+5991 ALLSWMDATNL